1 MRLQWIRIRD
11 EETEQ
16 ILVDTMRNILMKAW
30 GVYFSRTSDNI
41 HEYSDPQEIEDEYE
55 EFLENLE
62 EYFPKDKK
70 TVSEAV
76 SHITS
81 TEQLKMIDE
90 LAGEILKTIGILM
103 QMLPEPVK
111 KVLENRAVQGVMKVT
126 GGVSEIATGC
136 GACSTAVGCIQ
147 GIPLIIFGTNM
158 AFEGIQDLWYTL
170 RGELDHESKNLI
182 KEATGHKVD
191 NLVEL
196 SEIGM
201 SIYAGKVA
209 SKKITGKLG
218 EESEKLSG
226 LLKKT
231 RKPVSIATRTKRL
244 VKKFMPKKRYRK
256 FKVVD
261 VEELSKKQG
270 LISLTESELENTIG
284 GAKDPNWKPNKG
296 KGSKYGFNVTEEGNV
311 RKFNIKKQESSIWK
325 NFENVKGKDRKC
337 SGFGKNKNYYEWDYT
352 HNDIEVY
359 DCRGRHLGSL
369 NPITGELYKP
379 AVDGRNITI

>member
-1 MRLQWIRIRD
+1 
-11 EETEQ
+11 
-16 ILVDTMRNILMKAW
+16 
-30 GVYFSRTSDNI
+30 
-41 HEYSDPQEIEDEYE
+41 
-55 EFLENLE
+55 
-62 EYFPKDKK
+62 
-70 TVSEAV
+70 
-76 SHITS
+76 
-81 TEQLKMIDE
+81 
-90 LAGEILKTIGILM
+90 M

-136 GACSTAVGCIQ
+136 GLCTTAVGCIQ

-170 RGELDHESKNLI
+170 KGELDHESKNLI

-196 SEIGM
+196 AEIGM

-231 RKPVSIATRTKRL
+231 RKPASVVTRAKRL

-261 VEELSKKQG
+261 IEELSKRQC
-270 LISLTESELENTIG
+270 L
-284 GAKDPNWKPNKG
+284 KPNIQLFANKIIKKAKAYEKYDWYENVADTTQKASRTKNKIRPHPNATGDHVVYKLDPETG
-296 KGSKYGFNVTEEGNV
+296 KITNYKVYKVNSKNPTGFDEIVGYDGVGKAHTNKVTEEALMPHVHDKTVPGDL
-311 RKFNIKKQESSIWK
+311 RKPNADEI
-325 NFENVKGKDRKC
+325 
-337 SGFGKNKNYYEWDYT
+337 
-352 HNDIEVY
+352 
-359 DCRGRHLGSL
+359 
-369 NPITGELYKP
+369 P
-379 AVDGRNITI
+379 